1 MRQSTGILAAVV
13 VLVLTAQPDARTPK
27 RVCREA
33 CATVIEECV
42 ARGLRPRLCRKAYL
56 RKCRRRGIDLCES
69 ASPPSETTTTIPM
82 DAPTTTS
89 VPPSTVTTTVTSTTA
104 PGQVSPTLRI
114 RLLAWARYLPPVG
127 SQCEAYDAC
136 SSNSPP
142 PRSPAGF
149 KTDGIAPA
157 VPPFPALPYWNDTN
171 GISRDN
177 CTGRGQVIPTDQMR
191 ADFFDQIFPTV
202 TLDPASGLPCAP
214 DLSVSRER
222 CAAVHAIHGTE
233 WYYGRRQLLFDTG
246 RCSAYARYGC
256 ATSDFDCLPFP
267 IEDGQAGC
275 RY

>member
-1 MRQSTGILAAVV
+1 
-13 VLVLTAQPDARTPK
+13 
-27 RVCREA
+27 
-33 CATVIEECV
+33 
-42 ARGLRPRLCRKAYL
+42 
-56 RKCRRRGIDLCES
+56 
-69 ASPPSETTTTIPM
+69 
-82 DAPTTTS
+82 
-89 VPPSTVTTTVTSTTA
+89 
-104 PGQVSPTLRI
+104 LRI

-127 SQCEAYDAC
+127 SQCEAYDALLVEFT
-136 SSNSPP
+136 
-142 PRSPAGF
+142 AAKVTGGIQ
-149 KTDGIAPA
+149 TDGIAPA

-214 DLSVSRER
+214 DLSVPENGVRR
-222 CAAVHAIHGTE
+222 CTLFMGLNG
-233 WYYGRRQLLFDTG
+233 YYGRRQLLFDTG